1 MSGNPYNPVPEGA
14 GTRAHSGYASRLEIK
29 LDETLKELIIRHN
42 GQPSNTPVYTESW
55 GAWMQTMHEDTL
67 AVTIS
72 QKYKDAHG
80 IGSTLSESD
89 DINASKFI
97 PSVANVARMP
107 LPANIVSLI
116 ANTNSTKEDIINSQK
131 NYIRKQLSLVG
142 VVGRAYYTGRV
153 DGNNTSAT
161 TGSFADYVC
170 YKTLTLP
177 VNRELRPFEPLEL
190 DVFVGD
196 GADGRVT
203 VRNISPD
210 SIADAM
216 KRNVQSYSALYAKD
230 DGLTFRNIYERGGGG
245 SLFESNTTPIF
256 GEDEEIGQKFLVG
269 GLAFVTRVMGILES
283 ATVISNGKNAKVLDK
298 KSGKMGATKGDK
310 LPKITAFKEAIET
323 LDDIFVNGSKSDFAP
338 SFLKMLVDTKATS
351 IPAVDFDLAS
361 FDGISLLAQA
371 TAEEMCFHR
380 PIGMMTNILD
390 SGTQSGPYQ
399 RYDFVI
405 SAV

>member
-1 MSGNPYNPVPEGA
+1 MGDRTPYNPVPEGA

-29 LDETLKELIIRHN
+29 LDETLKELIIRNN
-42 GQPSNTPVYTESW
+42 GQPNNTPVYTESW

-72 QKYKDAHG
+72 QAYKDAHG

-107 LPANIVSLI
+107 IPPNVVAAIT
-116 ANTNSTKEDIINSQK
+116 NTNSTKADILASQRD
-131 NYIRKQLSLVG
+131 YIRKQLNLVG

-170 YKTLTLP
+170 YKTLVLP
-177 VNRELRPFEPLEL
+177 VNGELRPFEPLEL
-190 DVFVGD
+190 DVFTGD

-203 VRNISPD
+203 VRNIRPD

-216 KRNVQSYSALYAKD
+216 KKNVESYANIYAKD
-230 DGLTFRNIYERGGGG
+230 DGLSFANIYEKGGAGHV
-245 SLFESNTTPIF
+245 FETTNTPIF
-256 GEDEEIGQKFLVG
+256 GENEEIGQKFLLG
-269 GLAFVTRVMGILES
+269 GLAFVTKVMDILKS
-283 ATVISNGKNAKVLDK
+283 GTVISNGKYEKTAGGAKK
-298 KSGKMGATKGDK
+298 KDP
-310 LPKITAFKEAIET
+310 LPKITDFAPA
-323 LDDIFVNGSKSDFAP
+323 LDALKDIFVTGKKSDFAP
-338 SFLKMLVDTKATS
+338 SFLKLLVASKSVS
-351 IPAVDFDLAS
+351 IPSVDFELDGI
-361 FDGISLLAQA
+361 DGISLLAQA
-371 TAEEMCFHR
+371 AAEEMCFHR
-380 PIGMMTNILD
+380 PIGIMTNILD

-405 SAV
+405 SSV